1 MAPSAVR
8 AWWAG
13 VAARSPARAAK
24 AYRLL
29 RAILNTAVTDE
40 LLARNPCQVA
50 GAGQERSPERPIAT
64 VVEVQALADAM
75 PERLALLIRLAAF
88 CGLRRGELLG
98 LRRRDIDLL
107 HRQVRIERS
116 LVYISDGDVIAKA
129 PKTSAGRRRIA
140 IPPHLLPYLQEHL
153 QDHTEPGADSLL
165 FTGEKGGPLRPHVL
179 QAKWHEARQGIGRPD
194 LHLHDLR
201 HSGNTWAAGT
211 GASTAELMARMGHA
225 SPAAALRYQ
234 HATADRDRVIAEALT
249 AMVEPASVVP
259 IAPLPAMGAR
269 WARLSTRYPQP
280 QINPETRH
288 YQGILVRS
296 PNGIRTRVPTL
307 RG

>member
-40 LLARNPCQVA
+40 LLARNVCQVA

-225 SPAAALRYQ
+225 SPAAAL
-234 HATADRDRVIAEALT
+234 ATSTPQRT
-249 AMVEPASVVP
+249 ATGSSPRPSP
-259 IAPLPAMGAR
+259 PWSSRLQSCRSRRSPAMGAR